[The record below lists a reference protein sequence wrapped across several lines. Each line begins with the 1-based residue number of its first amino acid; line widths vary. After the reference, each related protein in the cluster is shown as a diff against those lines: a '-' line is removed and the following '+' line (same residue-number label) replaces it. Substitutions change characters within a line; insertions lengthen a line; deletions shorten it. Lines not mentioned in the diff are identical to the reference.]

1 MRYSNENSNPSCQ
14 IDGFG
19 GAVKDMSL
27 GWGDISDMCYILIRK
42 IQIVP
47 LFVPLFT
54 PITEK

>member
-27 GWGDISDMCYILIRK
+27 GWGDISDMCWHLNKK

-47 LFVPLFT
+47 LFVPLFPPYT
-54 PITEK
+54 